1 MVTFLCVQGHFFFLL
16 FKQFDQ
22 IHIIL
27 GIKDGLDG
35 ALY

>member
-1 MVTFLCVQGHFFFLL
+1 VYKVIFYFLL
-16 FKQFDQ
+16 FKQSDQ

-27 GIKDGLDG
+27 GIKDGLDDG